1 MGPEELAAVEKAKAA
16 AAQQQA
22 ARPADDT
29 SVADVVDAG
38 LTVADI
44 ATTEAAGSIV
54 SGTLDAVGSA
64 AEAVADAAGSI
75 VEGIGSILDG
85 L

>member
-1 MGPEELAAVEKAKAA
+1 MGPEDLAAIEKAKAA

-22 ARPADDT
+22 SKPADDA
-29 SVADVVDAG
+29 SLGDVVDAG
-38 LTVADI
+38 LVVADV
-44 ATTEAAGSIV
+44 ATTETAGNVV
-54 SGTLDAVGSA
+54 SGTLDVVGNA
-64 AEAVADAAGSI
+64 AEAVADAAGSL

>member
-1 MGPEELAAVEKAKAA
+1 MGPEELAAIEKAKAA
-16 AAQQQA
+16 AVQQQA
-22 ARPADDT
+22 SKPADDA
-29 SVADVVDAG
+29 SLGDVVDAG
-38 LTVADI
+38 LVVADV
-44 ATTEAAGSIV
+44 ATTEAASSVV

-75 VEGIGSILDG
+75 VEGIGSIFDG